1 VGEVVEPL
9 QLELALRLLKC
20 PILEKRLY
28 GLSEITDMAIRA
40 GRMDYFKCDCTP
52 GALSGGWVGWD
63 WVGGVLFF
71 SYRHH
76 SLNPAMH
83 IGRGGRVGCLCA
95 GGMLQRVFG
104 LLLHVR
110 VLLRRAV
117 YGEEFNRLSADV
129 DSDANNVCTRWL
141 EPPFVLQ
148 WITDNEVRLVTR
160 GSNCMHARI

>member
-1 VGEVVEPL
+1 
-9 QLELALRLLKC
+9 
-20 PILEKRLY
+20 
-28 GLSEITDMAIRA
+28 
-40 GRMDYFKCDCTP
+40 
-52 GALSGGWVGWD
+52 
-63 WVGGVLFF
+63 
-71 SYRHH
+71 
-76 SLNPAMH
+76 MH